1 MFRCSSPVYAMAA
14 LMLLP
19 ALSAIVSCPAAFSEQ
34 DAPAGQQPPPAPA
47 QPAVIRM
54 QVQIFHVP
62 SDSTFFWDRN
72 VIHLKRRNPQGE
84 GIPEV
89 GKLNNMRQA
98 LVGQGGRLIASSSIS
113 FTESRSASMQIRMPD
128 HSFYLEIGEN
138 GFKPEDNSLEM
149 SIDVGQ
155 LAGTGVLKPTDLSG
169 KWQGVIP
176 EGRTLYL
183 VLRSRDPMVTDNFV
197 VFLHPSRVQQANA
210 GGK

>member
-1 MFRCSSPVYAMAA
+1 
-14 LMLLP
+14 
-19 ALSAIVSCPAAFSEQ
+19 
-34 DAPAGQQPPPAPA
+34 
-47 QPAVIRM
+47 M
-54 QVQIFHVP
+54 QAQIFHVP

-89 GKLNNMRQA
+89 GKLNAMRQA
-98 LVGQGGRLIASSSIS
+98 LVDQGGRLVASPSITFLQS
-113 FTESRSASMQIRMPD
+113 QLASMQIGMPD
-128 HSFYLEIGEN
+128 HTFYLEIGEN
-138 GFKPEDNSLEM
+138 GFNPKDNSLEL
-149 SIDVGQ
+149 SLELGQ
-155 LAGTGVLKPTDLSG
+155 LAGVEELKPTDLSG

-197 VFLHPSRVQQANA
+197 VFLHPSRVPQANA